1 MRRYA
6 ILFALVS
13 LLLPTTVF
21 SQTRT
26 PEAAVD
32 HYKKALKKS
41 GNGDFDGAIE
51 DYTRAIRLSS
61 HFETSKTPDRFG
73 NSFTDPNS

>member
-13 LLLPTTVF
+13 LLLPATVF

-32 HYKKALKKS
+32 HFKKALKKS
-41 GNGDFDGAIE
+41 GTGDFDGRNRRLHTRYQIE
-51 DYTRAIRLSS
+51 FALR
-61 HFETSKTPDRFG
+61 HE
-73 NSFTDPNS
+73 